1 MTKVRQHPPQAPQLN
16 PLGRNRQAA
25 PAFDPVPNGDFQRD
39 DQSPMPL
46 LLQQYAYPLVQR
58 THPHTLGDDS
68 GEEGRDGGQQ
78 SEHMLRRKTPNGILN
93 AAYDGTSVEQAERP
107 HAMKHILLPVT
118 QQQFVSPQN
127 GSDGLVR
134 ELPIRMPSHTWAT
147 AGYQGRHPPSV
158 SSDVK
163 SGNAF
168 PNGSWALAQPHRA
181 QIDSVLDQI
190 PAQSTQYP
198 YQQFG
203 NPYGFM
209 APTMLPS
216 FGPTVSNETGPYGP
230 YWPNGTFIPYRPA
243 ALRDM
248 RFYPQ
253 HTTAWAGFQ
262 TPSNP
267 SAPGALWQNQ
277 HQQSLGSPGFFG
289 SPKPFHGVPH
299 SMEMI
304 NAQTV
309 SRPDNTLIHRHSSY
323 SGRNQ
328 QSLGL
333 GLSGMSANRGSG
345 FPSLSE
351 HSNGSGCLDSGQ
363 TTPRASSRK
372 GSEALSE
379 FGAYSHNAQLRD
391 KVLAHAHSVYI
402 DLLKYLHDL
411 RKRHHGRGSNQFVR
425 GGMYPKP
432 PRQPN
437 CDFSNSSSPQKAAD
451 EAASRHGHATSQTH
465 LNLKHSHSNSNTLSN
480 LQNGQLT
487 PPRNGPQWN
496 TRSSHHGKP
505 ERHPSWQNQQSQS
518 VALNHAAYGP
528 DRLRT
533 LRRTSG
539 NLFSPTHL
547 PIRHEGSATSNAS
560 AALGALNELCK
571 ESGWQWVDGLL
582 LGGCLAYALADY
594 QKALDWNTT
603 ILKIDPM

>member
-1 MTKVRQHPPQAPQLN
+1 
-16 PLGRNRQAA
+16 
-25 PAFDPVPNGDFQRD
+25 
-39 DQSPMPL
+39 MPL
-46 LLQQYAYPLVQR
+46 LQQQYAYPLVQR
-58 THPHTLGDDS
+58 THSHTVSDDS

-118 QQQFVSPQN
+118 QQFVSSLN

-134 ELPIRMPSHTWAT
+134 ELPIRMPSHTWNT
-147 AGYQGRHPPSV
+147 GYQGRQI
-158 SSDVK
+158 SSDIN
-163 SGNAF
+163 SGNAL
-168 PNGSWALAQPHRA
+168 PNCSWTLAQPHRA

-209 APTMLPS
+209 APAMVPS
-216 FGPTVSNETGPYGP
+216 FGPTASNETGPYGP
-230 YWPNGTFIPYRPA
+230 YWPNGTFVPYRPA

-253 HTTAWAGFQ
+253 YTTAWAGFQ
-262 TPSNP
+262 TPSNQT
-267 SAPGALWQNQ
+267 APGALWQNQ

-289 SPKPFHGVPH
+289 SPKPFHGALP
-299 SMEMI
+299 SMEMV
-304 NAQTV
+304 NAQPV
-309 SRPDNTLIHRHSSY
+309 SRPDMSLIHRHSGY
-323 SGRNQ
+323 SGKNQ
-328 QSLGL
+328 QSLGPGIS
-333 GLSGMSANRGSG
+333 GLPTNRGSG
-345 FPSLSE
+345 FTPLSE

-363 TTPRASSRK
+363 SAPRTSSRK

-379 FGAYSHNAQLRD
+379 FGIYSHNAQLRE

-411 RKRHHGRGSNQFVR
+411 RKRHHGRGINQFVR
-425 GGMYPKP
+425 SSMYPKP

-437 CDFSNSSSPQKAAD
+437 CDFSNSSSPLKVGDAPT
-451 EAASRHGHATSQTH
+451 SRHGHASSQSH
-465 LNLKHSHSNSNTLSN
+465 LTMKNSYSNSHGLSS
-480 LQNGQLT
+480 LQNGQST
-487 PPRNGPQWN
+487 PQNSSQWITRN
-496 TRSSHHGKP
+496 SHHDKP
-505 ERHPSWQNQQSQS
+505 ERQLSWQSQQSQS
-518 VALNHAAYGP
+518 TPLNHAAYGP
-528 DRLRT
+528 DRSRT

-539 NLFSPTHL
+539 NVFSPTHF
-547 PIRHEGSATSNAS
+547 PTRQEGSATSNAS
-560 AALGALNELCK
+560 AALDALSELCQ

-594 QKALDWNTT
+594 RKALEWNTT
-603 ILKIDPM
+603 ILKIDPMYVQ

>member
-1 MTKVRQHPPQAPQLN
+1 
-16 PLGRNRQAA
+16 
-25 PAFDPVPNGDFQRD
+25 
-39 DQSPMPL
+39 MPL
-46 LLQQYAYPLVQR
+46 LQQQYAYPLVQR
-58 THPHTLGDDS
+58 THSHALSDDS
-68 GEEGRDGGQQ
+68 GEEGRDGAPQQ

-118 QQQFVSPQN
+118 QQFASPLN

-134 ELPIRMPSHTWAT
+134 ELPIRMPSHTWA
-147 AGYQGRHPPSV
+147 AGYQGRQPPSM
-158 SSDVK
+158 SSDIN
-163 SGNAF
+163 SANAL
-168 PNGSWALAQPHRA
+168 PNSSWTLAQPHRA

-190 PAQSTQYP
+190 PTQSTQYP

-209 APTMLPS
+209 APAMLPS
-216 FGPTVSNETGPYGP
+216 FGPTASNETGPYGP

-253 HTTAWAGFQ
+253 YTTAWAGFQ
-262 TPSNP
+262 TSSNP
-267 SAPGALWQNQ
+267 TTPGPALWQSQ

-289 SPKPFHGVPH
+289 SPKPFHGALP
-299 SMEMI
+299 SMEMV
-304 NAQTV
+304 NAQAL
-309 SRPDNTLIHRHSSY
+309 SRPDISLIHRHSGY
-323 SGRNQ
+323 SGKNQ

-333 GLSGMSANRGSG
+333 GLSGLPTNRGPG
-345 FPSLSE
+345 FMTLSE
-351 HSNGSGCLDSGQ
+351 HPNGLGCLDSGQ
-363 TTPRASSRK
+363 STPRASSRK
-372 GSEALSE
+372 GSEAISE
-379 FGAYSHNAQLRD
+379 FGVYSHNAQLRE

-402 DLLKYLHDL
+402 DLLRYLHDL
-411 RKRHHGRGSNQFVR
+411 RKRHRGTNHQFVR
-425 GGMYPKP
+425 SNMYPRP

-437 CDFSNSSSPQKAAD
+437 CDFSNSSSSQKPAVDAPT
-451 EAASRHGHATSQTH
+451 SKHGNTSSQSH
-465 LNLKHSHSNSNTLSN
+465 LTLKNSYSNTHSLSN
-480 LQNGQLT
+480 LQDGQST
-487 PPRNGPQWN
+487 PQNSPQWN
-496 TRSSHHGKP
+496 IRSSHHGKP
-505 ERHPSWQNQQSQS
+505 DRHLSWQSQQSQS
-518 VALNHAAYGP
+518 TPLNHAAYGP

-539 NLFSPTHL
+539 NVFSPTHFPTRL
-547 PIRHEGSATSNAS
+547 EGSATSNAS
-560 AALGALNELCK
+560 AALDALSELCQ